1 MADASIKSIAELA
14 GVSTATVSRCLDPR
28 YTNSVLEK
36 KRKKIL
42 GIQKQLGYETNVFGR
57 KLRRKCTE
65 TITLVLPL
73 SIFKNPTYPDYS
85 GHNAKLFFE
94 MIKGVSVEA
103 QKYGYDIKMLPLF
116 DDNPETIENVL
127 SKVGFPHSDGVILAG
142 IYELEKLYQSIKEKQ
157 IPVIVTGTHVIELK
171 ELTQVVSDARE
182 AVSQAMRYF
191 HSKGHRKIAFAAPNC
206 EYVNDPS
213 ISHRFSAFRNTLMDL
228 RIYDEK
234 LIFKFENEIA
244 VRNWL
249 TENHRDLPFSALFC
263 CNDAMAFRFIRELE
277 VLNLSAPRD
286 LAVIG
291 YDNNSVYTEE
301 IGLSTIAIPRYE
313 TGCEALKTIVQ
324 MIEKKRNVNGNVIIP
339 AKFIEG
345 RTS

>member
-1 MADASIKSIAELA
+1 MANVSINSVAKLA
-14 GVSTATVSRCLDPR
+14 GVSSATVSRCLDPR
-28 YTNSVLEK
+28 YSNSVLEK

-42 GIQKQLGYETNVFGR
+42 EAQKKLGYEGNVFAR

-73 SIFKNPTYPDYS
+73 SLFKNPVYPDYS

-94 MIKGVSVEA
+94 MIKGVSAEA
-103 QKYGYDIKMLPLF
+103 QKCGYDIKMLPLF
-116 DDNPETIENVL
+116 DDTPETIESVL
-127 SKVGFPHSDGVILAG
+127 SQVGFPHSDGVILAG
-142 IYELEKLYQSIKEKQ
+142 IYELEKLYLSIKEKQ
-157 IPVIVTGTHVIELK
+157 IPVIVTGTHVVEMS
-171 ELTQVVSDARE
+171 ELTQVVSDARD

-191 HSKGHRKIAFAAPNC
+191 YGKGHRRIAFAAPDL
-206 EYVNDPS
+206 EYIKDPS
-213 ISHRFSAFRNTLMDL
+213 ISHRFSAFRDTLMDL
-228 RIYDEK
+228 RVYDER
-234 LIFKFENEIA
+234 LIFEFKNEMSVRKWLAENQRA
-244 VRNWL
+244 
-249 TENHRDLPFSALFC
+249 LPFTALFC
-263 CNDAMAFRFIRELE
+263 CNDAMAFRFVRELE
-277 VLNLSAPRD
+277 ALNISVPKD

-313 TGCEALKTIVQ
+313 IGCEALKTIVQ
-324 MIEKKRNVNGNVIIP
+324 TIETKRSVNGNVIIP